1 MRELSHL
8 DVFLLCVT
16 DSVHIG
22 RFEKKNKMTCSYVHM
37 EEEV

>member
-1 MRELSHL
+1 M
-8 DVFLLCVT
+8 FFLCVT

-22 RFEKKNKMTCSYVHM
+22 RFEKKNKMTGSYVHM